1 MRWPGTKMASHLTIR
16 NVTPIALDLKVIERY
31 TGFLGGSN
39 PIHAIGHMA
48 SNVTTMVG
56 MNFTSGPSAAKI
68 AENAQHFAHEETSIR
83 IQPFD
88 LVTTEKSITDRGVN
102 DVLRLTFDA
111 EGQRYRVDVPV
122 PERHSN
128 VLTPLVPDPQFR
140 FTAVYVPDDSFLAI
154 YSSANLDSWMAEMQ
168 DDTTLSALS
177 IPGTHN
183 SPTCYRALPS
193 VRCQAVTPR
202 EQLDN
207 GVRFFDV
214 RVQPEH
220 PTDASKDGLILVHG
234 VFPISMTGS
243 KSFRAL
249 VNDVHAFLA
258 AHPSETVVMSVKREG
273 SGPHTDAHL
282 AALLRTHYARDPDR
296 WWTTPRIPRLA
307 EARGKI
313 VLLRRFVLDHGQ
325 RTDWAVDGTGW
336 AYNTPRDEC
345 RHVVV
350 QDLCEVLHAPDID
363 RKIQAATEFLTRVGG
378 AEAAADGASNHLP
391 RFQLNFLSASNFWR
405 VGCWPERIAMKLNP
419 AVVRHLVVR
428 HGVEVPGADWS
439 TGVVVCDWVGD
450 RGDWDLVRCI
460 VGMNS
465 KLLVRQREMAS

>member
-1 MRWPGTKMASHLTIR
+1 MAPHLTIR
-16 NVTPIALDLKVIERY
+16 NVTPIALELKVIERF
-31 TGFLGGSN
+31 TGFVGGSN
-39 PIHAIGHMA
+39 PIQRIGHLA
-48 SNVTTMVG
+48 SNVTSMVG
-56 MNFTSGPSAAKI
+56 LNFTSGPSAARI

-83 IQPFD
+83 IQPFG
-88 LVTTEKSITDRGVN
+88 LATTENSITDRGGN

-128 VLTPLVPDPQFR
+128 VLTPLVLDPRFH
-140 FTAVYVPDDSFLAI
+140 FTAVYVPEDSFLAI
-154 YSSANLDSWMAEMQ
+154 YNSANLDSWMAEMQ
-168 DDTTLSALS
+168 DSTPLSALS

-183 SPTCYRALPS
+183 SPTCHRALPS

-202 EQLDN
+202 QQLDN

-220 PTDASKDGLILVHG
+220 PTDPASDALVLVHG
-234 VFPISMTGS
+234 VFPISLTGT

-249 VNDVHAFLA
+249 VTDVHAFLA

-273 SGPHTDAHL
+273 SGPSTDTHL
-282 AALLRTHYARDPDR
+282 AAVLRTHYARDSKQ
-296 WWTTPRIPRLA
+296 WWTAPRIPRLA

-313 VLLRRFVLDHGQ
+313 VLLRRFGLDRG
-325 RTDWAVDGTGW
+325 RDGDWAVDGTGW

-350 QDLCEVLHAPDID
+350 QDLCEVLHTQGVE
-363 RKIQAATEFLTRVGG
+363 RKIQAAIEFLARVSGCSN
-378 AEAAADGASNHLP
+378 DGSP

-405 VGCWPERIAMKLNP
+405 VECWPERIAMKLNP

-428 HGVEVPGADWS
+428 HGIEGPGADSDWS

-465 KLLVRQREMAS
+465 KLLVRQRGRAS